1 MIDKVSKEGNIELD
15 YLQIFK
21 LRKEGNKI
29 VIKQRQEVPEYSF
42 TYEME
47 VEDIDIDDEIKLYVI
62 DNVEYST
69 MLLPSEY

>member
-1 MIDKVSKEGNIELD
+1 
-15 YLQIFK
+15 
-21 LRKEGNKI
+21 
-29 VIKQRQEVPEYSF
+29 
-42 TYEME
+42 ME